1 MYYFIKL
8 ETIISFIESATNLDL
23 SNLSEYQQAILF
35 LGGNIFC
42 LICIIFMLS
51 LTYKIIVRLTKF
63 IF

>member
-8 ETIISFIESATNLDL
+8 ETIKSFIENATNLDL
-23 SNLSEYQQAILF
+23 SNLNEYQNAILF
-35 LGGNIFC
+35 LGGNIYC

-51 LTYKIIVRLTKF
+51 LAYKIIVRLIKF

>member
-51 LTYKIIVRLTKF
+51 LAYKIIVRLIKF

>member
-8 ETIISFIESATNLDL
+8 ETIINFIESATNLDL
-23 SNLSEYQQAILF
+23 SNLNEYQQAILF
-35 LGGNIFC
+35 LGGNISC

-51 LTYKIIVRLTKF
+51 LAYKIIVRLIKF